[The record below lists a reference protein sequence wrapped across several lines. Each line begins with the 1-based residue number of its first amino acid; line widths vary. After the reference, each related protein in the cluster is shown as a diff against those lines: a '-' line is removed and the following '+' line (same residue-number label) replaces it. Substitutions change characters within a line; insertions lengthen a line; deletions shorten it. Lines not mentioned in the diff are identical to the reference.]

1 MKTHITID
9 TMVHSLIVMCFIYF
23 YEMLMR
29 MVSKDLSS
37 IINEFKCINTLTFIT
52 MVFLYYPI
60 LIPVL
65 HISKVRVICQNYEN
79 KESTDLGCI
88 VCVFQIY
95 IQKCMSNVLSNYRL

>member
-9 TMVHSLIVMCFIYF
+9 TVAHSLIVMCFVYF
-23 YEMLMR
+23 YEMLMW

-37 IINEFKCINTLTFIT
+37 IISEFKCINTLTFIT

-60 LIPVL
+60 LVSLL

-79 KESTDLGCI
+79 KESTDLGSI
-88 VCVFQIY
+88 VYSKFTY
-95 IQKCMSNVLSNYRL
+95 RNVCLDIIKL